1 MSFVSRSTLV
11 RALAGFTFAIA
22 AACGGGD
29 DAMVAGGA
37 GGTDDTSS
45 KETAST
51 PIDVDD
57 QSSTADE
64 TAEQV
69 GPGGGAGG
77 SMPSDDGTVTP
88 PSSTTPPGP
97 PAPIPLPY
105 RGVNL
110 AGAGHGPNA
119 IPGVDGRDYAF
130 PTPAEVD
137 YFMSRGMNTFRI
149 GFMWERI
156 QPTANG
162 EFDAVYAGKLDALVA
177 YTTKVGG
184 TAIVQPHNWARYYG
198 STVGGATVPNSVF
211 ADFWKRMALRYKSD
225 PHVIFNLVNEPHD
238 MPTEQWAGAANAAI
252 AAIRGTGAANVI
264 HVPGNAWTG
273 AHAWSKTSYGTSN
286 AVAMK
291 TIVDPLDNYVF
302 EVHQYLDATSG
313 GVSSA
318 CVSSTIGSERL
329 ADFVQWLRDNKKK
342 GFVGEIGA
350 PVNPTCD
357 AALKDMLDYMMKQS
371 DVLEGWAYW
380 AAGPR
385 WAADYMFSIE
395 PLAGNQDRPRM
406 TSLLPYLF

>member
-11 RALAGFTFAIA
+11 RAFAGFTFAILG
-22 AACGGGD
+22 ACGGGD
-29 DAMVAGGA
+29 DATVAGAA
-37 GGTDDTSS
+37 GEPNANANAP
-45 KETAST
+45 KETASA
-51 PIDVDD
+51 PIDVNEE
-57 QSSTADE
+57 SASEDE

-69 GPGGGAGG
+69 GPGGGAG
-77 SMPSDDGTVTP
+77 SLNDDGSTVTP
-88 PSSTTPPGP
+88 PTTTPPGP
-97 PAPIPLPY
+97 APAIPLPY

-119 IPGVDGRDYAF
+119 IPGVDGKDYAF

-156 QPTANG
+156 QPAANG
-162 EFDAVYAGKLDALVA
+162 EFDATYAGKLDALVA

-198 STVGGATVPNSVF
+198 TTVGSPTVPNAVF

-225 PHVIFNLVNEPHD
+225 PHVVFNLVNEPHD
-238 MPTEQWAGAANAAI
+238 MPTEQWASAANAAI
-252 AAIRGTGAANVI
+252 AAIRSTGATNLI

-273 AHAWSKTSYGTSN
+273 AHAWSKTHYGTSN

-313 GVSSA
+313 GVSST
-318 CVSSTIGSERL
+318 CVSPTIGSERL

-350 PVNPTCD
+350 PNNPTCD

-371 DVLEGWAYW
+371 DVLDGWAYW

-385 WAADYMFSIE
+385 WASDYMFSIE